1 MLFSKNN
8 LIKNFLHN
16 RSRICVK
23 NLPKFIDDNRLRT
36 LFSEK
41 GEITDV
47 KLMRTKYFSY
57 PILDSFECLCL
68 WLCHFDS
75 YRIS

>member
-1 MLFSKNN
+1 M
-8 LIKNFLHN
+8 
-16 RSRICVK
+16 K
-23 NLPKFIDDNRLRT
+23 NLPKHIDDHRLRT

-57 PILDSFECLCL
+57 PCLDCLNVSAFGCVVLILM
-68 WLCHFDS
+68 
-75 YRIS
+75 R